1 MALTLVTYKQAK
13 AHLNLEDDYAQ
24 ADVEQKI
31 ATATA
36 RVLSHI
42 GRLDNLWTVD
52 TDPTA
57 DAEFA
62 IVLGAILW
70 YTGELWRFRGD
81 DAEEK
86 PETPEQSAYLRA
98 GLRRLLHPLR
108 RPSFA

>member
-1 MALTLVTYKQAK
+1 MALSLVTYAQAK
-13 AHLNLEDDYAQ
+13 AHLNIEDDYAQ
-24 ADVEQKI
+24 ADLESKV

-42 GRLDNLWTVD
+42 GRLDNSWSTD

-62 IVLGAILW
+62 IVLGAILA
-70 YTGELWRFRGD
+70 YTGELWRLRGD
-81 DAEEK
+81 EPEEK
-86 PETPEQSAYLRA
+86 PETPEQTAYLRSL
-98 GLRRLLHPLR
+98 LRRLLHPLR